1 MQQMLGAIQSNQA
14 AMDAFAQ
21 MNAGTI
27 TPAAFETFV
36 AAAQPPGRSSQVV

>member
-27 TPAAFETFV
+27 TPAAFDTV
-36 AAAQPPGRSSQVV
+36 AAAAQPPGSRSQVV